1 MPTLRKFLLQKKY
14 HRIKLGLT
22 KTQHLYV
29 QASINGVEGDFIVD
43 TGASS
48 SCIDFQYANYFHMET
63 QDSPIRAAGAGSSNM
78 LTKTSPNNKL
88 RIGTWEKFKLTLVA
102 FDLSHVNRALAE
114 HESDLVHGI
123 LGADVLNKGKAVID
137 YTKKCLY
144 LK

>member
-1 MPTLRKFLLQKKY
+1 MSSLRKFLLQKKY

-29 QASINGVEGDFIVD
+29 QASINGVKGDFIVD

-48 SCIDFQYANYFHMET
+48 SCIDFKYASYFNMET
-63 QDSPIRAAGAGSSNM
+63 QDSSIRAAGAGSSNM
-78 LTKTSPNNKL
+78 LTRISVNNMIN
-88 RIGTWEKFKLTLVA
+88 IGTWEKSKCNLVA

-114 HESDLVHGI
+114 YEADLVHGI
-123 LGADVLNKGKAVID
+123 LGADVLDKGKAVID